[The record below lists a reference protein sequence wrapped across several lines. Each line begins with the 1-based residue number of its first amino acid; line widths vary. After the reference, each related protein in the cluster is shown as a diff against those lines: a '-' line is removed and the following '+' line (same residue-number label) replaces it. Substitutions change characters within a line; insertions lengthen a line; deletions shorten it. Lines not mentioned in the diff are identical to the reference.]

1 MNIKQEQTKSQTDS
15 TENSFSIDTNTKTE
29 SLQYNMFNKGKRN
42 YIHQRFIHLKKELKI
57 NKLLRKT
64 QIDSLLKKCKSKV
77 FKSIHNAIQKCI
89 HNRLMRLPQHFITN
103 IKIEINKFYL
113 NQNILSIYSEN
124 KIFSSLNE
132 LVIIKGKEKSL
143 ETFLNLKLIEV
154 FEYYINSKQ
163 YLHEYNRIHRR
174 EGEKFAILFNFIANL
189 FIEYYMQSK
198 GNKPRKSKQVKNK
211 CNLCCNDNNNNK
223 IFDITKERKMTSHC

>member
-15 TENSFSIDTNTKTE
+15 TENSFSITSLDTKTKTN
-29 SLQYNMFNKGKRN
+29 SPQYNLFPNGKRN

-103 IKIEINKFYL
+103 IKIEIK
-113 NQNILSIYSEN
+113 
-124 KIFSSLNE
+124 
-132 LVIIKGKEKSL
+132 
-143 ETFLNLKLIEV
+143 T
-154 FEYYINSKQ
+154 
-163 YLHEYNRIHRR
+163 
-174 EGEKFAILFNFIANL
+174 
-189 FIEYYMQSK
+189 
-198 GNKPRKSKQVKNK
+198 
-211 CNLCCNDNNNNK
+211 
-223 IFDITKERKMTSHC
+223 